1 MNGEIV
7 IGIAEY
13 KAGKEGTKL
22 TTIGLGSCI
31 GIVLYSK
38 WKQLAILGHFM
49 LPDSKSA
56 RKSQTLKPAKY
67 GDTCLD
73 NMVEEMKRMGCALRD
88 LEAKAAG
95 GASMFNRPGG
105 NSTIMD
111 ISTRNIESLK
121 NNLKKMGI
129 PLKSEDL
136 GGKKG
141 RTITF
146 DVDTKELTIKIVD
159 PELKGSGRYI
169 TNII

>member
-1 MNGEIV
+1 LNEEIV
-7 IGIAEY
+7 VGIADF
-13 KAGKEGTKL
+13 KAGNEGTRL

-31 GIVLYSK
+31 GIILYSK
-38 WKQLAILGHFM
+38 RKPVAVLGHFM

-56 RKSQTLKPAKY
+56 RKSQPLKPAKY
-67 GDTCLD
+67 ADTCID
-73 NMVEEMKRMGCALRD
+73 IMVDDMKGRGCSLGEI
-88 LEAKAAG
+88 EAKAAG
-95 GASMFNRPGG
+95 GASMFKRPGG

-121 NNLKKMGI
+121 INLKRYGI
-129 PLKSEDL
+129 RLRSEDL

-146 DVDTKELTIKIVD
+146 NVDTKELTIKIVD
-159 PELKGSGRYI
+159 PGLSGSERYI